1 MKTLK
6 LIKNIV
12 VTMNFVVAVIYAAL
26 AIIGNLVGVLL
37 PIFSVLLI
45 VFATATMALSI
56 YVALANNKKTKKWY
70 KSQRLK

>member
-12 VTMNFVVAVIYAAL
+12 VIMNFVVAIIYAAL
-26 AIIGNLVGVLL
+26 AITGNLVGVLL

-45 VFATATMALSI
+45 VFATATLATLPI
-56 YVALANNKKTKKWY
+56 YVALTNNKKTKK
-70 KSQRLK
+70 

>member
-26 AIIGNLVGVLL
+26 AITGNLVGVLL

-45 VFATATMALSI
+45 AFATATMVVLPI
-56 YVALANNKKTKKWY
+56 YVALTNNKKTKK
-70 KSQRLK
+70 